1 VAVCSPTLSANQK
14 ISHKATFQRSS
25 GALPPGS
32 IGGHQLSLPWA
43 NSYIF
48 YNHQTKR
55 SDTRSGFVGIGVALF
70 YKKDRHKYSLNIGF
84 TGDLPMPFG
93 PVTFDPH
100 STRYHTGTLF
110 AETLYHYNM
119 HPKWRIDGGVNRVT

>member
-1 VAVCSPTLSANQK
+1 
-14 ISHKATFQRSS
+14 
-25 GALPPGS
+25 
-32 IGGHQLSLPWA
+32 
-43 NSYIF
+43 
-48 YNHQTKR
+48 
-55 SDTRSGFVGIGVALF
+55 
-70 YKKDRHKYSLNIGF
+70 
-84 TGDLPMPFG
+84 MPFG